1 MQQQNYRRLGL
12 LGLCLLGLT
21 MASRAQVTSAP
32 CSETDPMAPCL
43 FENIPNWGKHTT
55 FKRPLMTVTTGNW
68 SNPAIWQGN
77 AVPTATDNVEI
88 PLGVTIT
95 MDVGPAITAAPIAR
109 ANILVVNGTLNFST
123 AVSTNLEAH
132 TVLVGYSGILRMG
145 TRTTPL
151 AVARQAII
159 TLGGTPLGMGPEPYD
174 PNQTIPYD
182 NRKFAGGLLILGRFE
197 AGGALR
203 KSFVRQL
210 GNEGPA
216 TAGGTAD
223 TSLIVQGVGTGWKA
237 SDLLVALDSRTPYAK
252 YGPTGNPVNFSET
265 VKIGT
270 TNPTEQTAPARTTIT
285 LVNTTPQP
293 ALKNPHNGNSYQ
305 ATRTGFPAPQVGG
318 TGFFPHVI
326 NLTKNIVL
334 RSKTPGT
341 VSDRGHVYVGGS
353 AKIDIDNV
361 AFQNLGRTQVGAFT
375 KYGSANNFNPKGRYS
390 LHFHHNNGE
399 FTTGDPL
406 VDYRSRVTNCAF
418 SGGLKWHIALHAS
431 TRIQISGNAL
441 YDARGAGLMTE
452 DGDEGWNVIDNN
464 IAASIKNT
472 GTEAFTGT
480 NRWTLERINTKA
492 TSPIDFNRD
501 HSAVLGSE
509 GVGFWLSS
517 AADMTWRNVAVDCD
531 LNGFRIYMHDPDP
544 YLDGGGVSTLEWSGS
559 TLHPRPRFPE
569 QPEDSFVEYQFP
581 FYDHRCWDLP
591 ASSISAF
598 YPTGDYREPR
608 SMPLGDNEAYGCL
621 KGMELWDSDISVRNS
636 VVWNSHVGIEP
647 WRSPDM
653 LIDGITVRGDA
664 TNTASWAGNN
674 ETIGVYNTFH
684 PVVAVVSRA
693 DVAGM
698 NIGIKMDT
706 GRGTVLHSEGPGP
719 YTGLKPHD
727 GQVVDSWLMCPVG
740 ILVQADLHYK
750 KEDAINGGQF
760 QPGYAG
766 YSGNPGG
773 TTFLRRNKF
782 TLPTG
787 ATSYTAVRPYLPSTP
802 FGNDIQVN
810 ASDQIYIEDHQGVA
824 TEDYRVYYTAQ
835 HPSFQVPVTYTGDG
849 PGMPYF
855 DGFSHFRIL
864 SAFPAPSSW
873 PTASPWTGT
882 GVLQSTLLGGNEWK
896 AWGGAVA
903 PTTGLVT
910 NRPEIEGYSISA
922 ATPGMR
928 LWETLWGW
936 YDNTGMAS
944 MSIQNDGSGHTYLSG
959 PVCDWGAPN
968 RKIPVNVR
976 IKDFQG
982 VWQDFGTTP
991 ATEHSVTY
999 NGRNCYYRYSF
1010 PVFTFA
1016 DLTPLRGTTREVQIR
1031 HAPWNNQ
1038 EPYPINYRT
1047 IWQGMVTIAP

>member
-1 MQQQNYRRLGL
+1 MKRRTYGKLGL
-12 LGLCLLGLT
+12 VGLCLLGLAAVSQADLT
-21 MASRAQVTSAP
+21 DAP
-32 CSETDPMAPCL
+32 CSETSSTAPCL

-55 FKRPLMTVTTGNW
+55 FKKAVTAGGNW
-68 SNPAIWQGN
+68 NTPGTWVGN

-88 PLGVTIT
+88 PAGTTVT
-95 MDVGPAITAAPIAR
+95 MDVGPLSGTAATPKASTK
-109 ANILVVNGTLNFST
+109 ILVVNGTLIFST
-123 AVSTNLEAH
+123 AQSTNLEAH
-132 TVLVGYSGILRMG
+132 TILVGYSGILRMA
-145 TRTTPL
+145 TRTTSL
-151 AVARQAII
+151 AVTRQASI
-159 TLGGTPLGMGPEPYD
+159 TLGGNPLGTGPEPYD
-174 PNQTIPYD
+174 PNQATPYD

-203 KSFVRQL
+203 KTFVRQV

-223 TSLIVQGVGTGWKA
+223 TALSVSGIGTGWRA
-237 SDLLVALDSRTPYAK
+237 GDNLVALDSRTPYLK
-252 YGPTGNPVNFSET
+252 YGPVGNPANFSESLQIT
-265 VKIGT
+265 GT
-270 TNPTEQTAPARTTIT
+270 PVESTQTMVN
-285 LVNTTPQP
+285 LVNTLAQP
-293 ALKNPHNGNSYQ
+293 AMKNPHYGNTY
-305 ATRTGFPAPQVGG
+305 AAVHAGFPAPSVNG

-341 VSDRGHVYVGGS
+341 VADRGHVYVGGS

-361 AFQNLGRTQVGAFT
+361 AFKDLGRTQVGAFT
-375 KYGSANNFNPKGRYS
+375 KYGDANNFNPKGRYS

-418 SGGLKWHIALHAS
+418 SGGLKWHVALHAS
-431 TRIQISGNAL
+431 TRIQLSGNAF
-441 YDARGAGLMTE
+441 YKASGAGLMTE

-472 GTEAFTGT
+472 STEAFSGT
-480 NRWTLERINTKA
+480 NRWTTERANSKA

-517 AADMTWRNVAVDCD
+517 AADMAWRNVAVDCD
-531 LNGFRIYMHDPDP
+531 LNGFRIYMHEPSP
-544 YLDGGGVSTLEWSGS
+544 YLDGGGVSTMEWNGNN
-559 TLHPRPRFPE
+559 LHPRPRFPE
-569 QPEDSFVEYQFP
+569 QAEASFVTYQFP
-581 FYDHRCWDLP
+581 FWDHRCWDLSP
-591 ASSISAF
+591 SSISAF

-621 KGMELWDSDISVRNS
+621 KGMEIWDSDISVRNS
-636 VVWNSHVGIEP
+636 VVWNSHVGLEP

-653 LIDGITVRGDA
+653 LIDGVTVRGDG
-664 TNTASWAGNN
+664 TNTASWAGNY
-674 ETIGVYNTFH
+674 ETIGVSNTFH

-693 DVAGM
+693 DVAGV
-698 NIGIKMDT
+698 NIGVKMDT
-706 GRGTVLHSEGPGP
+706 GRGTALHNEGPGP

-727 GQVVDSWLMCPVG
+727 GQVLDSWFQCPVG

-782 TLPTG
+782 MLPTG
-787 ATSYTAVRPYLPSTP
+787 ATSYTAVRPYLPSMP

-824 TEDYRVYYTAQ
+824 TEDYRVYYTIQ
-835 HPSFQVPVTYTGDG
+835 HPSFQVPVTYTGDA

-855 DGFSHFRIL
+855 DGFSHFRVF

-873 PTASPWTGT
+873 PSASPWTGT

-910 NRPEIEGYSISA
+910 NRPEIEGYTISA

-936 YDNTGMAS
+936 YDSTGMAS
-944 MSIQNDGSGHTYLSG
+944 ISIQNDGSGHTYLSG

-982 VWQDFGTTP
+982 VWQDFGTTS
-991 ATEHSVTY
+991 ATEHSVTF
-999 NGRNCYYRYSF
+999 NGRNCYYRYWF

-1016 DLTPLRGTTREVQIR
+1016 DLTPLRGTTREVQLR

-1038 EPYPINYRT
+1038 EPYPNNYRT
-1047 IWQGMVTIAP
+1047 IWQGMVTINP